1 VPDLELNA
9 YVEQIRAEAALLR
22 RAAREA
28 DLEMATMVAATRRK
42 RRWEQE
48 REEAAERQERL
59 SAGPAP
65 RTSAA
70 PRGRKPKS

>member
-1 VPDLELNA
+1 MPDLELNA

-48 REEAAERQERL
+48 REEAAEHQKRL
-59 SAGPAP
+59 SAGAP
-65 RTSAA
+65 PTPGGQSRNA
-70 PRGRKPKS
+70 